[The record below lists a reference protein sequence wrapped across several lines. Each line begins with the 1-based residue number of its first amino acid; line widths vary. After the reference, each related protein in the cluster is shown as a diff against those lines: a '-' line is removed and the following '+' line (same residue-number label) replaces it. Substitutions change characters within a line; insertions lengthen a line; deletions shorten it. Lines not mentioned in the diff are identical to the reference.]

1 MGPGG
6 GGLRAMP
13 TLLVQTNV
21 KRAQVQARGNF
32 LQAASGRVAALLGKP
47 EAVRRP
53 PALAARRPPCAAP
66 GAGGRGAAD
75 GSPRARSQ
83 YVMVSLDADR
93 PMSFGGSEDPCA
105 FVQLLSLGNVGG
117 EANRAISAGV
127 AELCED
133 GLGVSPDRCYLHV
146 VDVPRSDF
154 GFKGDT
160 FA

>member
-1 MGPGG
+1 
-6 GGLRAMP
+6 MP

-53 PALAARRPPCAAP
+53 PALA
-66 GAGGRGAAD
+66 AGGRGAAD